1 MTQSFDDVIKTV
13 VESNIYQQME
23 NSDRME
29 FISFC
34 VDFFKLGEGFEQSVN
49 ESLHKDLDE
58 LRKRIDEAIK
68 SVAELIE
75 NTYNIDTMYGLEN
88 ILNVLSGEENERS

>member
-1 MTQSFDDVIKTV
+1 MTQSFDEWYRTM
-13 VESNIYQQME
+13 NE
-23 NSDRME
+23 NNWS
-29 FISFC
+29 I
-34 VDFFKLGEGFEQSVN
+34 EGVASEAFETGAQSKQA
-49 ESLHKDLDE
+49 EIDD
-58 LRKRIDEAIK
+58 LRKRIDDAVR